1 MEQEHMLATSTLAII
16 VYVGLGMLLVMT
28 IVRRLTKEKQIEAIL
43 RTPAGNITQTID
55 AYRTMVKISKAL
67 IIIDI
72 FLIPLFIYL
81 HFGPQ
86 EKQGILLIV
95 AGLLVLM
102 IIKAFE
108 DIQYRKSVIA
118 RLEAEQGTSLK
129 GGSGHI
135 SKK

>member
-1 MEQEHMLATSTLAII
+1 MVATSTLAII
-16 VYVGLGMLLVMT
+16 VYVGLGMLVAMT
-28 IVRRLTKEKQIEAIL
+28 IVRRLTKEKQIEALL
-43 RTPAGNITQTID
+43 RTSVDNITQTID

-102 IIKAFE
+102 VIKAVE

-118 RLEAEQGTSLK
+118 RLEAEQGTSQK
-129 GGSGHI
+129 GGTGHI

>member
-1 MEQEHMLATSTLAII
+1 MLATSTLAII
-16 VYVGLGMLLVMT
+16 VYVGLGMLLAMT

-118 RLEAEQGTSLK
+118 GLEAEQGTSLK

>member
-1 MEQEHMLATSTLAII
+1 MVATSTLAII
-16 VYVGLGMLLVMT
+16 VYVGIGMLLVMT
-28 IVRRLTKEKQIEAIL
+28 IVRRLTREKQIEAIL
-43 RTPAGNITQTID
+43 RTSPGNITQTID

-102 IIKAFE
+102 VIKAFE
-108 DIQYRKSVIA
+108 DIQYRKGVIA
-118 RLEAEQGTSLK
+118 RLEAEQGTSPK
-129 GGSGHI
+129 EGTGHI

>member
-1 MEQEHMLATSTLAII
+1 MLATSTLAII

-28 IVRRLTKEKQIEAIL
+28 IARRLTKEKQIEAIL
-43 RTPAGNITQTID
+43 RTPPGNITQTID
-55 AYRTMVKISKAL
+55 AYRTMVKVSKAL

-72 FLIPLFIYL
+72 LLIPLFIYL
-81 HFGPQ
+81 YFGPQ

-102 IIKAFE
+102 VIKAVE

-118 RLEAEQGTSLK
+118 RLEADQGTSQK
-129 GGSGHI
+129 GGTGHI

>member
-1 MEQEHMLATSTLAII
+1 MVAASTLAII
-16 VYVGLGMLLVMT
+16 VYVGIGMLLVMT

-43 RTPAGNITQTID
+43 RTSPGNITQTID
-55 AYRTMVKISKAL
+55 AYRTMVKVSKAL
-67 IIIDI
+67 IIVDI

-81 HFGPQ
+81 HFSPQ

-118 RLEAEQGTSLK
+118 RLEDEQGTSQK
-129 GGSGHI
+129 GRKGHT
-135 SKK
+135 

>member
-1 MEQEHMLATSTLAII
+1 MVATSTLAII
-16 VYVGLGMLLVMT
+16 VYVGIGMLLAMT

-43 RTPAGNITQTID
+43 RTPPGNITQTID
-55 AYRTMVKISKAL
+55 AYRTMVKVSKAL
-67 IIIDI
+67 IIVDI

-102 IIKAFE
+102 IIKALE
-108 DIQYRKSVIA
+108 DIQYRKGVIA
-118 RLEAEQGTSLK
+118 RLEAEQGQSPK
-129 GGSGHI
+129 GRKGHT
-135 SKK
+135 